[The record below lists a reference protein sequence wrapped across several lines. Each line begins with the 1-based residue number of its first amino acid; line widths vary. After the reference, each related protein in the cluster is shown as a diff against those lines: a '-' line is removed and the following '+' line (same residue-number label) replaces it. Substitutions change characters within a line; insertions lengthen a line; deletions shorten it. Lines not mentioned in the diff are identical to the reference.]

1 MEHRYKISHTAF
13 PDGSIV
19 QYMYGMEKPEIKNLG
34 EIMKTSIFKATQD
47 KGAWIT
53 KLRLGE
59 QQVSKAMYA
68 IK

>member
-47 KGAWIT
+47 KTAWIT

-59 QQVSKAMYA
+59 QQASKAMYA